1 MRCPMRCPDQG
12 LVLNKQ
18 EFRDSL
24 LLMYNLPP
32 VDLPSVCVCGD
43 KFTVGYAL
51 SCKKGGGVVTQRH
64 DGVRDLLTAFI
75 NNVCNNATP
84 SIPRQRTATFEKRR
98 HKL

>member
-24 LLMYNLPP
+24 HLMYNLLP

-43 KFTVGYAL
+43 KFTVGHAL
-51 SCKKGGGVVTQRH
+51 SCKKGGFVTQRH
-64 DGVRDLLTAFI
+64 GGVRGLLTAFI
-75 NNVCNNATP
+75 NKVCNNATP
-84 SIPRQRTATFEKRR
+84 STPRQRTATFEKRR